1 MGGSRRTC
9 VIEKACR
16 KALVEMLEMDEM
28 IVLEQQS
35 VGGST
40 LTLNAEL

>member
-1 MGGSRRTC
+1 MGGGRRTC

-16 KALVEMLEMDEM
+16 KALVGMLEMGGM
-28 IVLEQQS
+28 VAVEQQS